1 LLSPVGGLQGFQLK
15 RLDRGVLSG
24 TILAREYAFEDDLIA
39 DKVVK
44 MTINNDKGK
53 PRIQV
58 DSSMGKPEM
67 EFVDKDTSPQD
78 SEQYKK
84 NVFVLATTDLSQQ
97 VKAINDAANVIMEQS
112 KLSSITQDQLSQ
124 LVSVVGTLTNIMG
137 SSFGRP

>member
-1 LLSPVGGLQGFQLK
+1 MDLLYLP
-15 RLDRGVLSG
+15 
-24 TILAREYAFEDDLIA
+24 LAVAYQVIA
-39 DKVVK
+39 C
-44 MTINNDKGK
+44 
-53 PRIQV
+53 
-58 DSSMGKPEM
+58 MGKPEM
-67 EFVDKDTSPQD
+67 EFVDKETSPQD